1 MLVLSKCWLL
11 RRPDRPRVSF
21 FFSPSILG
29 MWVRKGAPWCRDPWP
44 SVGDPTRCG
53 VCAGT
58 VARGSSVSRGE
69 ALSPQTAT
77 ESMARGVLSAP
88 LSIILPPCLSL
99 SLLSL
104 PLFPSLTL
112 SFTLFSFCHQS
123 LTFCSTL
130 RFCFCSHFF
139 FFFSPLRYPLF
150 HLGYWLSLFSVA
162 YCTCLQPPPPSLLL
176 LLLLPSL
183 IHTLTFWVWLFFFF
197 LSLSN
202 LFHPCLSSDLA
213 HTFSLKKKK
222 KKKKNVFYLSF
233 RLTKQMRWKNAIH
246 LVPTPKGIHSR
257 WFIIPRESDFKC
269 GGNGE
274 VDKRANKKDRNR
286 NRQKKYIEDTRRKEF
301 KD

>member
-139 FFFSPLRYPLF
+139 FFFFSPQISSFPLRL
-150 HLGYWLSLFSVA
+150 LALSFLSRVLYMPSA
-162 YCTCLQPPPPSLLL
+162 STTLPPPPPPPPPPSLTYTHFNLL
-176 LLLLPSL
+176 SV
-183 IHTLTFWVWLFFFF
+183 TFFF
-197 LSLSN
+197 LSFTL
-202 LFHPCLSSDLA
+202 
-213 HTFSLKKKK
+213 
-222 KKKKNVFYLSF
+222 
-233 RLTKQMRWKNAIH
+233 
-246 LVPTPKGIHSR
+246 
-257 WFIIPRESDFKC
+257 
-269 GGNGE
+269 
-274 VDKRANKKDRNR
+274 
-286 NRQKKYIEDTRRKEF
+286 
-301 KD
+301 